1 MLKHT
6 RAMRS
11 HFGANEQDKYATVSQ
26 TLQSSENGLWH
37 TRAAEMH
44 LEAKDQAQTLNS
56 SEKCLQHT
64 RALLAHFDAKEQA
77 KPRQSSEKC
86 RWHTSLRFLCFL

>member
-1 MLKHT
+1 MDVKT
-6 RAMRS
+6 GKCMKAKRRRRATMA

-37 TRAAEMH
+37 TRAAETH
-44 LEAKDQAQTLNS
+44 LGAKDQAQALNS

-64 RALLAHFDAKEQA
+64 RALSTHFKSNKQ
-77 KPRQSSEKC
+77 
-86 RWHTSLRFLCFL
+86 TYTL